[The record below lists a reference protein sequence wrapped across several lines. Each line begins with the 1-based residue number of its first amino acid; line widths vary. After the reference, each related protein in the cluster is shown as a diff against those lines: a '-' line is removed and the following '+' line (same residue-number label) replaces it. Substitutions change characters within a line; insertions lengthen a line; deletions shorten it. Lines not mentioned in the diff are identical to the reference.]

1 MPGRQLHARLGA
13 DRALV
18 GDLERAVDRGTLS
31 LRGADRVLRVAWT
44 VADLAGRRPPPRGRR
59 PRPGAAH
66 ARARRMSGPAGT
78 SAEGRTGVGDE
89 RRARAV
95 WSALVEPGDAVA
107 GALVQACGA
116 APALAWV
123 AGAVEAGR
131 PDWSQLET
139 AGSGLDGA
147 LRGRLGAAVR
157 RWSARGLARRG
168 A

>member
-1 MPGRQLHARLGA
+1 M
-13 DRALV
+13 
-18 GDLERAVDRGTLS
+18 
-31 LRGADRVLRVAWT
+31 
-44 VADLAGRRPPPRGRR
+44 
-59 PRPGAAH
+59 
-66 ARARRMSGPAGT
+66 
-78 SAEGRTGVGDE
+78 
-89 RRARAV
+89 
-95 WSALVEPGDAVA
+95 EPGDAVA

-157 RWSARGLARRG
+157 RWSARWPRSTRSVMWPPGG
-168 A
+168 AAGHGW

>member
-1 MPGRQLHARLGA
+1 
-13 DRALV
+13 
-18 GDLERAVDRGTLS
+18 
-31 LRGADRVLRVAWT
+31 
-44 VADLAGRRPPPRGRR
+44 
-59 PRPGAAH
+59 
-66 ARARRMSGPAGT
+66 MSGPAGT

-157 RWSARGLARRG
+157 RWSARWPSLDAERDVAAGRRCG
-168 A
+168 HGW